1 MVSKTLHK
9 SERGA
14 AMAEREWGGRDVGA
28 EMGDKEGGAGMG
40 AGILSIDGAEMRA
53 LASNQCGM
61 GSILPYVG

>member
-28 EMGDKEGGAGMG
+28 EMGDKEGGGR
-40 AGILSIDGAEMRA
+40 DGGRDIEH
-53 LASNQCGM
+53 
-61 GSILPYVG
+61 